1 MSWSLVAR
9 LLPFIH
15 YFHPRKSRDRERELR
30 ASSLGNRWED
40 KLTSGGICM
49 VARIWWASN
58 LEPFESQIL
67 IARHHLFYVLY
78 DNIRATSHTSQQPWP
93 CNGEDPWLSS
103 KGCTMGVG
111 KVILG
116 SHGPLKHS
124 AKWEWTMLWDRNDRC
139 IFYWRKKRGWF
150 GLI

>member
-78 DNIRATSHTSQQPWP
+78 DNIRATSHTSQEPWP

-111 KVILG
+111 KVISC
-116 SHGPLKHS
+116 SHGPS
-124 AKWEWTMLWDRNDRC
+124 TILWSENGQWC
-139 IFYWRKKRGWF
+139 GVIAYFVGGKKRGGF
-150 GLI
+150 GLM